1 MKLNEFKSNKETQK
15 RRKRVGRGIGS
26 GKGKTCGRGM
36 KGQKSRTGV
45 SINGFEGGQM
55 PLHMRMPKHGFKSR
69 SKLNKI
75 ILKTD
80 FLNLLLKKN
89 IIKDKSKIGVDEII
103 KHSNSNKNSFVKL
116 LFGQKLEKP
125 ITVEAHS
132 ASKGVLEEFKRVGAT
147 FNIVEFNKNN
157 KIKNED
163 SKKETKNKKAETTT
177 ENKIEKK
184 KTNIQ
189 TNNKIEKKSSIKAK
203 PIKKKNKDDS
213 ALSAKKKPT
222 TKNK

>member
-55 PLHMRMPKHGFKSR
+55 PLHMRMPKHGFKPR
-69 SKLNKI
+69 SKLNRI

-89 IIKDKSKIGVDEII
+89 IIKDKSKIGIDEII
-103 KHSNSNKNSFVKL
+103 KHSNSHKNSFVKF
-116 LFGQKLEKP
+116 LFGQKLEKS

-132 ASKGVLEEFKRVGAT
+132 ASKGVLEEFKRIGAT
-147 FNIVEFNKNN
+147 FNIVEFKKNN
-157 KIKNED
+157 NLKKD
-163 SKKETKNKKAETTT
+163 TSKKEIKKEKVETTT
-177 ENKIEKK
+177 ETKVQQKKANTQTKTKIEKK
-184 KTNIQ
+184 PKT
-189 TNNKIEKKSSIKAK
+189 KAK
-203 PIKKKNKDDS
+203 PVSSKNKDDTI
-213 ALSAKKKPT
+213 LPAKKKST
-222 TKNK
+222 TKKK